1 MSTVEIISVVYEGT
15 TLQNQFNFFFP
26 SSKLPMFV
34 TFPELSDDEVDL
46 REYWGRSLP
55 IVPIFE

>member
-46 REYWGRSLP
+46 REY
-55 IVPIFE
+55 